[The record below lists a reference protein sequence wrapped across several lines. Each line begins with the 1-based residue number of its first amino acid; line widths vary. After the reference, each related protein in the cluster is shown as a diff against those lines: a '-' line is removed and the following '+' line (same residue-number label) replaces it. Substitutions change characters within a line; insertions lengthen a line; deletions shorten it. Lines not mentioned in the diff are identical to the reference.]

1 LILIRFLLIILEIL
15 LAVAF
20 FTLLERKILGY
31 IHFRK
36 GPNKVGFI
44 GLFQPFRD
52 ALKLFRKEKIKLIN
66 LNLYIY
72 IFRPLIGMLIILILW
87 ICYLRWGN
95 LITIYIGSIYI
106 FRIIRLRVYFLI
118 GRGWRSNRKYRMLGA
133 YRSISQT
140 ISYEV
145 SIILIFL
152 IFIFFISTF
161 NFIIF
166 SFIQEIIWH
175 IYLSYIIFLLW
186 LSIILA
192 ESNRTPFDFSE
203 GESELVSGFN
213 TEYYGGLFSLIFIC
227 EYGIIIF
234 LRTITSILFLGGL
247 RIWITI
253 KISLVCLAF
262 LWIRGI
268 LPRYR
273 YDKLI
278 RMAWVIYLPYTLAL
292 LILRIRITLT

>member
-1 LILIRFLLIILEIL
+1 LILISFLLILLEIL

-20 FTLLERKILGY
+20 FALLERKILGY

-52 ALKLFRKEKIKLIN
+52 AIKLFRKEKIKLIN

-72 IFRPLIGMLIILILW
+72 IFRPLIGILIILILW

-95 LITIYIGSIYI
+95 LITMYIGSIYI

-118 GRGWRSNRKYRMLGA
+118 GRGWRSNSKYRILGA

-152 IFIFFISTF
+152 IFIFFISRF

-175 IYLSYIIFLLW
+175 IFLSYIIFLLW

-234 LRTITSILFLGGL
+234 LRIITSILFLGGL
-247 RIWITI
+247 RLWLTV
-253 KISLVCLAF
+253 KISFVCLIF
-262 LWIRGI
+262 LWVRGI

-278 RMAWVIYLPYTLAL
+278 NMAWVIYLPYTLAL
-292 LILRIRITLT
+292 LILRIRITLA

>member
-1 LILIRFLLIILEIL
+1 MSFLLILLEIL

-52 ALKLFRKEKIKLIN
+52 AIKLFRKEKIKLIN

-106 FRIIRLRVYFLI
+106 FRIISLRVYFLI
-118 GRGWRSNRKYRMLGA
+118 GRGWRSNRKYRILGA

-145 SIILIFL
+145 RIILIFL
-152 IFIFFISTF
+152 IFIFFISRF

-175 IYLSYIIFLLW
+175 IFLSYIIFLLW

-247 RIWITI
+247 RLWLTI
-253 KISLVCLAF
+253 KISFVCLIF
-262 LWIRGI
+262 LWVRGI

-278 RMAWVIYLPYTLAL
+278 NIAWVIYLPYTLAL
-292 LILRIRITLT
+292 LILRIRITLA

>member
-44 GLFQPFRD
+44 GIFQPFRD

-66 LNLYIY
+66 VNLYIY
-72 IFRPLIGMLIILILW
+72 IFSPLVGLIIILILW

-118 GRGWRSNRKYRMLGA
+118 GRGWRSNRKYRILGA

-145 SIILIFL
+145 RIILIFL

-166 SFIQEIIWH
+166 SFIQETIWH

-186 LSIILA
+186 ISIILA

-234 LRTITSILFLGGL
+234 LRIITSILFLGGL
-247 RIWITI
+247 NIWITI
-253 KISLVCLAF
+253 KISIVCLAF

-278 RMAWVIYLPYTLAL
+278 HIAWVIYLPYTLSL
-292 LILRIRITLT
+292 LMLRIRITLN

>member
-1 LILIRFLLIILEIL
+1 

>member
-1 LILIRFLLIILEIL
+1 

-118 GRGWRSNRKYRMLGA
+118 GRGWRSNRKYRILGA

-192 ESNRTPFDFSE
+192 ESNRTPFYFSE

-278 RMAWVIYLPYTLAL
+278 RMAWVVYLPYTLAL
-292 LILRIRITLT
+292 LILRMRITST

>member
-1 LILIRFLLIILEIL
+1 
-15 LAVAF
+15 
-20 FTLLERKILGY
+20 
-31 IHFRK
+31 
-36 GPNKVGFI
+36 
-44 GLFQPFRD
+44 
-52 ALKLFRKEKIKLIN
+52 
-66 LNLYIY
+66 
-72 IFRPLIGMLIILILW
+72 MLIILILW
-87 ICYLRWGN
+87 ICYLGWGN

-106 FRIIRLRVYFLI
+106 FRIISLRVYFLI
-118 GRGWRSNRKYRMLGA
+118 GRGWRSNRKYRILGA

-145 SIILIFL
+145 RIILIFL
-152 IFIFFISTF
+152 IFIFFISRF

-175 IYLSYIIFLLW
+175 IFLSYIIFLLW

-247 RIWITI
+247 RLWLTI
-253 KISLVCLAF
+253 KISFVCLIF
-262 LWIRGI
+262 LWVRGI

-278 RMAWVIYLPYTLAL
+278 NIAWVIYLPYTLAL
-292 LILRIRITLT
+292 LILRIRITLA

>member
-118 GRGWRSNRKYRMLGA
+118 GRGWRSNRKYRILGA

-278 RMAWVIYLPYTLAL
+278 RMAWVVYLPYTLAL
-292 LILRIRITLT
+292 LILRMRITLT

>member
-1 LILIRFLLIILEIL
+1 

-36 GPNKVGFI
+36 GPNKVGFM

-72 IFRPLIGMLIILILW
+72 IFSPLIGILIILILW

-106 FRIIRLRVYFLI
+106 FRIISLRVYFLI
-118 GRGWRSNRKYRMLGA
+118 GRGWRSNRKYRILGA

-145 SIILIFL
+145 RIILIFL

-234 LRTITSILFLGGL
+234 LRTITSILFLGGI

-278 RMAWVIYLPYTLAL
+278 SMAWVIYLPYTLSL
-292 LILRIRITLT
+292 LMLRIRITLT

>member
-1 LILIRFLLIILEIL
+1 MRFLLIILEIL

-44 GLFQPFRD
+44 GLFQPFSD

-72 IFRPLIGMLIILILW
+72 IFSPLIGILIILILW

-118 GRGWRSNRKYRMLGA
+118 GRGWRSNSKYRILGA

-234 LRTITSILFLGGL
+234 LRTITSILFLGGIS
-247 RIWITI
+247 IWITI
-253 KISLVCLAF
+253 KISIVCLTF

-278 RMAWVIYLPYTLAL
+278 RIAWVIYLPYTLSL

>member
-1 LILIRFLLIILEIL
+1 

-118 GRGWRSNRKYRMLGA
+118 GRGWRSNRKYRILGA

-278 RMAWVIYLPYTLAL
+278 RMAWVVYLPYTLAL
-292 LILRIRITLT
+292 LILRMRITLT

>member
-1 LILIRFLLIILEIL
+1 LILISFLLIILEIL

-52 ALKLFRKEKIKLIN
+52 ALKLFSKEKIKLMN

-72 IFRPLIGMLIILILW
+72 IFSPLIGILIILILW
-87 ICYLRWGN
+87 ICYLSWGN

-118 GRGWRSNRKYRMLGA
+118 GRGWRSNRKYRILGA

-234 LRTITSILFLGGL
+234 LSTITSILFLGGL
-247 RIWITI
+247 RTWITI
-253 KISLVCLAF
+253 KISIVCLTF

-278 RMAWVIYLPYTLAL
+278 RIAWVIYLPYTLSL